1 MSRLAE
7 TLQLLTPRPVLAV
20 DYAKLA
26 LQVPGVGYACAINL
40 YDPGPPI
47 VTNQERCVTVVLTDP
62 AGQPLDPSI
71 TQQVDDL
78 LQSLRAANTLVFEA
92 DAGYV
97 TVNVAFTV
105 AVSANHDPVGVV
117 DACTATL
124 ETYLSPSTF
133 AAANQSAEV
142 AGLFTPQT
150 AVRVFDVGLQLQ
162 SVDGVDHVASLT
174 LNGSAAD
181 VALPAPCSLP
191 EPGAITGSHT

>member
-1 MSRLAE
+1 MNRLAE

-20 DYAKLA
+20 DFAKLA
-26 LQVPGVGYACAINL
+26 LQVPGVGYATAINL

-62 AGQPLDPSI
+62 AGQPVSSTI
-71 TQQVDDL
+71 MGQVDAL
-78 LQSLRAANTLVFEA
+78 LESLREANTLVFEA

-97 TVNVAFTV
+97 TINVAYTI
-105 AVSANHDPVGVV
+105 AVSPNFDPVGVLA
-117 DACTATL
+117 ACTATL
-124 ETYLSPSTF
+124 QTYLSPATF

-150 AVRVFDVGLQLQ
+150 AVRLFDVGLQLQ

-191 EPGAITGSHT
+191 EPGTITGAHT